1 MRLIIS
7 PLMVCLAA
15 FASSFQANA
24 FQMAHHPHFKH
35 MMKSSSSSSPGS
47 SSKTQ
52 LYSTVY
58 PSLLSAE
65 RQVYEF
71 QDWAFQ
77 CGVQA
82 QDGFY
87 LAQDMID
94 GNEDWSLVTS
104 EGGAQGSSFLSIPAQ
119 MILSSAVL
127 EQEFDGYVD
136 PMAFGML
143 KQKGYTHLIPK
154 FFLFLKL
161 CMEYEQGENS
171 MYYPWM
177 ASFPKKWNTAVAMDS
192 FCLSCLPSKLKTI
205 CLEER
210 EQLDAFR
217 EALQSFEYVS
227 PETKNNDEVMKFIYN
242 VVNTRAFPTTPYPA
256 MDDTDVYT
264 IVPLADFLNH
274 GYNDNV
280 ELYYDEEGNC
290 QAVLKEDVSPGQP
303 LTLSYGTPT
312 DTGKLLATYGFLN
325 DDSPA
330 TYCKL
335 LLPAPSAELRDIG
348 YDRSTM
354 LFYTEDGGIAQEV
367 WDAVLYSTLEKIPGA
382 EDVKYA
388 FYEAHM
394 NEDYETK
401 MAIHQQFQGETVNKL
416 LEHVNKILTE
426 VQALQN
432 KMYQYNSDRHPRL
445 PLLLRHH
452 EMVISTFMKARD
464 NLYAMT

>member
-52 LYSTVY
+52 LHSTAY

-242 VVNTRAFPTTPYPA
+242 VVNTRSWPI
-256 MDDTDVYT
+256 MEGSDVYN
-264 IVPLADFLNH
+264 IVPVADFLNH
-274 GYNDNV
+274 GYRDNV
-280 ELYYDEEGNC
+280 ELRYDEDGNC
-290 QAVLKEDVSPGQP
+290 EVILIEDVSPGEP
-303 LTLSYGTPT
+303 LTLSYGEPT
-312 DTGKLLATYGFLN
+312 NPAKFLAKYGFLN
-325 DDSPA
+325 DDAPA

-335 LLPAPSAELRDIG
+335 LISAPSAKLKEIG
-348 YDRSTM
+348 YDPSKM
-354 LFYTEDGGIAQEV
+354 LFYTEDGGVSQEV
-367 WDAVLYSTLEKIPGA
+367 WDAVLFSTLERTPGA
-382 EDVKYA
+382 ADAKNA
-388 FYEAHM
+388 FYEAYM

-401 MAIHQQFQGETVNKL
+401 MAIHQHFQGETVNTL
-416 LEHVNKILTE
+416 LEHVNKILKE
-426 VQALQN
+426 VQDLTD
-432 KMYQYNSDRHPRL
+432 KMYQFNSERHPRL

-452 EMVISTFMKARD
+452 ALVTSTFIKVREY
-464 NLYAMT
+464 LLSIGY